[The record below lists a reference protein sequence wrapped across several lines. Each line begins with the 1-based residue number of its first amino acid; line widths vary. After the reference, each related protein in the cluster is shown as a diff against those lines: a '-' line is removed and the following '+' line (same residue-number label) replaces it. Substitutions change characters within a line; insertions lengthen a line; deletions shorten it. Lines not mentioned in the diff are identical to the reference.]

1 MRQRCANVTR
11 RVRMAEASIKR
22 AWFETCA
29 AAEPRNGEGQTVA
42 DGLAHSDVADDVR
55 VGCRSEGE

>member
-1 MRQRCANVTR
+1 MTR